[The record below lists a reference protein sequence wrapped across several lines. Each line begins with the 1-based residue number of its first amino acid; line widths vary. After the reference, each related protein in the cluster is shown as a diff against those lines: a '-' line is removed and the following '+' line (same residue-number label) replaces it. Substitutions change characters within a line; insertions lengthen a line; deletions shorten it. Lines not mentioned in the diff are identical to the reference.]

1 MSSNDYIFQA
11 NVKLGQH
18 LINIVGISP
27 EEFQTN
33 LQWVTTNAAGIVS
46 TIAALEGAYTVAPL
60 APHVASIQVTNEA
73 PGQWADRS
81 HAQPQQQTQQQYQ
94 QAAVQPA
101 QQGAPAPSCAHG
113 PMRLVPGGVS
123 KAGKPYNGFYS
134 CTQPRESQCKSQN
147 A

>member
-46 TIAALEGAYTVAPL
+46 TIAALEGAYTVKPL
-60 APHVASIQVTNEA
+60 APNVASTQVVNDA
-73 PGQWADRS
+73 PTGQWADRS
-81 HAQPQQQTQQQYQ
+81 HAQPQQQAQQ
-94 QAAVQPA
+94 QPA
-101 QQGAPAPSCAHG
+101 QQAQQGPAPSCAHG
-113 PMRLVPGGVS
+113 PMSLRPAGVS
-123 KAGKPYNGFYS
+123 KNTGKAYGAFWS
-134 CTQPRESQCKSQN
+134 CTAGRDSGCKGVN
-147 A
+147 F